1 MQIKTQIPIPGFL
14 KIKYRYFSG
23 LWYSMCVLKLPAR
36 EEAKSHWLH
45 LFDLSPLC
53 DFICLP
59 KWPALEDAKSHWL
72 HLFHFS
78 PLMIMFIV
86 MTNFGQL
93 VYMQKPKQLS
103 ELITNGS
110 NKEKTKRIEQFPKN
124 PGIEYKANTVP
135 KNTGI
140 PGFCKNTVP
149 YRTGMKFLIP
159 LGPACDAQ
167 KIKKV

>member
-1 MQIKTQIPIPGFL
+1 
-14 KIKYRYFSG
+14 
-23 LWYSMCVLKLPAR
+23 
-36 EEAKSHWLH
+36 
-45 LFDLSPLC
+45 
-53 DFICLP
+53 
-59 KWPALEDAKSHWL
+59 
-72 HLFHFS
+72 
-78 PLMIMFIV
+78 

-103 ELITNGS
+103 KLITNGS

-159 LGPACDAQ
+159 LGPAGGMRQMRDNVKGADICLDRIQRQIIFQYYARLA
-167 KIKKV
+167 

>member
-1 MQIKTQIPIPGFL
+1 
-14 KIKYRYFSG
+14 
-23 LWYSMCVLKLPAR
+23 
-36 EEAKSHWLH
+36 
-45 LFDLSPLC
+45 
-53 DFICLP
+53 
-59 KWPALEDAKSHWL
+59 
-72 HLFHFS
+72 
-78 PLMIMFIV
+78 MIMFIV

-103 ELITNGS
+103 KLITNGS

-159 LGPACDAQ
+159 LGPAPHPRQRCVGGGVGREAAKHQ
-167 KIKKV
+167 FTTTA

>member
-1 MQIKTQIPIPGFL
+1 
-14 KIKYRYFSG
+14 
-23 LWYSMCVLKLPAR
+23 
-36 EEAKSHWLH
+36 
-45 LFDLSPLC
+45 
-53 DFICLP
+53 
-59 KWPALEDAKSHWL
+59 
-72 HLFHFS
+72 
-78 PLMIMFIV
+78 

-103 ELITNGS
+103 KLITNGS

-159 LGPACDAQ
+159 LGPGPHWAHGIWEQ
-167 KIKKV
+167 KPRATAA

>member
-1 MQIKTQIPIPGFL
+1 
-14 KIKYRYFSG
+14 
-23 LWYSMCVLKLPAR
+23 
-36 EEAKSHWLH
+36 
-45 LFDLSPLC
+45 
-53 DFICLP
+53 
-59 KWPALEDAKSHWL
+59 
-72 HLFHFS
+72 
-78 PLMIMFIV
+78 

-103 ELITNGS
+103 KLITNGS

-159 LGPACDAQ
+159 LGPAYQPTGFASSNADPNIGQ
-167 KIKKV
+167 SENIDENI

>member
-1 MQIKTQIPIPGFL
+1 
-14 KIKYRYFSG
+14 
-23 LWYSMCVLKLPAR
+23 
-36 EEAKSHWLH
+36 
-45 LFDLSPLC
+45 
-53 DFICLP
+53 
-59 KWPALEDAKSHWL
+59 
-72 HLFHFS
+72 
-78 PLMIMFIV
+78 

-93 VYMQKPKQLS
+93 VYMQKTKQLS
-103 ELITNGS
+103 KLITNGS

-159 LGPACDAQ
+159 LGPAAQ
-167 KIKKV
+167 

>member
-1 MQIKTQIPIPGFL
+1 
-14 KIKYRYFSG
+14 
-23 LWYSMCVLKLPAR
+23 
-36 EEAKSHWLH
+36 
-45 LFDLSPLC
+45 
-53 DFICLP
+53 
-59 KWPALEDAKSHWL
+59 
-72 HLFHFS
+72 
-78 PLMIMFIV
+78 MIMFIV

-103 ELITNGS
+103 KLITNGS

-159 LGPACDAQ
+159 LGPGPQSPFAPIFLRKKCFERCKTFFLIVPTCFLALLYGQRDLLSDWIFDAKDGEESQ
-167 KIKKV
+167 LLG

>member
-1 MQIKTQIPIPGFL
+1 
-14 KIKYRYFSG
+14 
-23 LWYSMCVLKLPAR
+23 
-36 EEAKSHWLH
+36 
-45 LFDLSPLC
+45 
-53 DFICLP
+53 
-59 KWPALEDAKSHWL
+59 
-72 HLFHFS
+72 
-78 PLMIMFIV
+78 

-103 ELITNGS
+103 KLITNGS

-159 LGPACDAQ
+159 LGPVRSPHLKLTPIAQEKGRQLGGFIADDASKHSSLSLSFQ
-167 KIKKV
+167 LDKFLSF

>member
-1 MQIKTQIPIPGFL
+1 
-14 KIKYRYFSG
+14 
-23 LWYSMCVLKLPAR
+23 
-36 EEAKSHWLH
+36 
-45 LFDLSPLC
+45 
-53 DFICLP
+53 
-59 KWPALEDAKSHWL
+59 
-72 HLFHFS
+72 
-78 PLMIMFIV
+78 MIMFIV

-103 ELITNGS
+103 KLITNGS

-159 LGPACDAQ
+159 LGPGHSISIYPAYASS
-167 KIKKV
+167 KLREYIVTEFKKKPWPSLSR

>member
-1 MQIKTQIPIPGFL
+1 
-14 KIKYRYFSG
+14 
-23 LWYSMCVLKLPAR
+23 
-36 EEAKSHWLH
+36 
-45 LFDLSPLC
+45 
-53 DFICLP
+53 
-59 KWPALEDAKSHWL
+59 
-72 HLFHFS
+72 
-78 PLMIMFIV
+78 MFIV

-103 ELITNGS
+103 KLITNGS

-159 LGPACDAQ
+159 LGPAWSIRCHQEQSWRHPASYCCR
-167 KIKKV
+167 KREI

>member
-1 MQIKTQIPIPGFL
+1 
-14 KIKYRYFSG
+14 
-23 LWYSMCVLKLPAR
+23 
-36 EEAKSHWLH
+36 
-45 LFDLSPLC
+45 
-53 DFICLP
+53 
-59 KWPALEDAKSHWL
+59 
-72 HLFHFS
+72 
-78 PLMIMFIV
+78 

-103 ELITNGS
+103 KLITNGS

-124 PGIEYKANTVP
+124 PKIEYKANTVP

-159 LGPACDAQ
+159 LGPGQERLFRRRQRLVAATSLHPSQ
-167 KIKKV
+167 